1 MVGAILLTQARN
13 RPFAVTAV
21 LTGFVFCL
29 FGTTLTAH
37 IATAVM
43 SPYNESG
50 ARYTALPIFLI
61 ECVAVVGVDYVLR
74 QRASARSDARAA
86 HGGTHRRPGIALR
99 SVMAVLAV
107 VVVLSASWVFDFR
120 YAGWRSFASWGVG
133 TDRGE
138 LGARLPAVD
147 VGRDQRGAARP
158 LPRTP
163 SAATGYILSVQR
175 KVINRLRSDND
186 PAIFLIE
193 CIAVVGADYFLRQRS
208 GRVPRRRRRPAPDL
222 GRRRAR
228 RRPGGQLGGRLGT
241 RASAATR
248 PGTRGQSRPTGSTR
262 ARSRGRA

>member
-1 MVGAILLTQARN
+1 MLPSLGWHLDWRLQSLAGKNGATVIVAVILTAMVGAILLTEARN

-43 SPYNESG
+43 SPDNESG

-86 HGGTHRRPGIALR
+86 HGGAHRRPGIALR

-120 YAGWRSFASWGVG
+120 YAGWRSFASWGLG

-158 LPRTP
+158 HPVHLP
-163 SAATGYILSVQR
+163 
-175 KVINRLRSDND
+175 LR
-186 PAIFLIE
+186 
-193 CIAVVGADYFLRQRS
+193 
-208 GRVPRRRRRPAPDL
+208 PDTSL
-222 GRRRAR
+222 AFN
-228 RRPGGQLGGRLGT
+228 
-241 RASAATR
+241 AK
-248 PGTRGQSRPTGSTR
+248 
-262 ARSRGRA
+262 